1 MSVTSNVLIKTDDAP
16 EAIIRVLGHLS
27 LEFRTG
33 RNALDEIIF
42 VARSLGLELVLIPNP
57 ELLDDMGIE
66 FSRFNFN
73 LVLRALWPDDHSD
86 ELRQAAALYIHGRLG
101 AVTSWQ
107 LMAAED
113 MQAVLVEVGQ

>member
-1 MSVTSNVLIKTDDAP
+1 M
-16 EAIIRVLGHLS
+16 
-27 LEFRTG
+27 
-33 RNALDEIIF
+33 
-42 VARSLGLELVLIPNP
+42 ELVLISNP

-73 LVLRALWPDDHSD
+73 LELRALWPDDHSD